1 MDEKILFQDLSN
13 GVSARSGLSKKD
25 SDSFVRE
32 FFQTIEQFL
41 QQDRIVK
48 VKGLGTFKIVEVSG
62 RDSVNVNTGE
72 RIHIE
77 GHSKVTY
84 TPDSTIRDYVNRP
97 FAEFETIILN
107 EGVDLSAMEY
117 IDTTDN
123 TDDDTSDGVEDDI
136 LENVADVP
144 SIESKEEGDSDRRSV
159 DIGSS
164 EIVEEDKQPVVADDD
179 VNPTVNEDDT
189 NPVVA
194 EDGVDTVVTEDV
206 PTVEGESYDESEVA
220 DSGISDEDAMPQ
232 DAVAEE
238 SDVTVDPAH
247 TDNDIENENSV
258 GVENAIE
265 GDSKVNTDNSDTTDT
280 NVQQTIAAAKNVNTD
295 NPETT
300 DTTDT
305 TDTAEETKSEVSLPV
320 DSKQANATSSD
331 TFHLLKK
338 MAGAIF
344 LLFVAGLSYYAGS
357 HHWLC
362 SSCEY
367 AAAMKNDSEDVSEKE
382 TSVGTTSGVKVSVK
396 SETAS
401 PASSVKDSV
410 QNNGPLEPSQNKI
423 GEDETAGGVPSKEKA
438 ETSKIQ
444 QNNAL
449 RTVSAGQSKV
459 KEQNRNVSVQNTKPG
474 TSQMT
479 TKSASQKTTQVSTP
493 ATRQTTGKSESVN
506 TPSSDSVSS
515 DNTTKFPQVR
525 GAKYQI
531 VGVRGTHVVESG
543 EGLFSIARKEFGS
556 MEYTEYIM
564 KLNNIT
570 NPDHIEVGQVLKMP
584 ELEKK

>member
-107 EGVDLSAMEY
+107 DGVDLSAMEY

-123 TDDDTSDGVEDDI
+123 TDDDTSDGVEDEI

-144 SIESKEEGDSDRRSV
+144 SIESKEEGDSDRSSV

-179 VNPTVNEDDT
+179 VNPTVTEDDT
-189 NPVVA
+189 NPVVL

-206 PTVEGESYDESEVA
+206 PTVEGESDDESEVA

-258 GVENAIE
+258 DVENAIE
-265 GDSKVNTDNSDTTDT
+265 GDSKVNTDNSNTTDT
-280 NVQQTIAAAKNVNTD
+280 A
-295 NPETT
+295 
-300 DTTDT
+300 
-305 TDTAEETKSEVSLPV
+305 DTAEETKSEVSLPV
-320 DSKQANATSSD
+320 DSKQAKATSSD
-331 TFHLLKK
+331 TFYLLKK

-401 PASSVKDSV
+401 PASSVKDNAR
-410 QNNGPLEPSQNKI
+410 NNSPLEPSQNKI
-423 GEDETAGGVPSKEKA
+423 GEDETAGGVPSKEKV

-449 RTVSAGQSKV
+449 RTVSAGQSKI

>member
-123 TDDDTSDGVEDDI
+123 TDDDTSDGVEDEI

-179 VNPTVNEDDT
+179 VDPTVTEDDT
-189 NPVVA
+189 NPVVV

-206 PTVEGESYDESEVA
+206 PTVEGESDDESEVA
-220 DSGISDEDAMPQ
+220 DSGTSDEDAMPQ
-232 DAVAEE
+232 DAVSEE
-238 SDVTVDPAH
+238 SDVTVDSAY

-258 GVENAIE
+258 DVENAIE
-265 GDSKVNTDNSDTTDT
+265 GDSKVNTDNS
-280 NVQQTIAAAKNVNTD
+280 
-295 NPETT
+295 E
-300 DTTDT
+300 TTDT

-382 TSVGTTSGVKVSVK
+382 TSVGTTSGVKVSAK

-410 QNNGPLEPSQNKI
+410 QNNSPLEPSQNKI
-423 GEDETAGGVPSKEKA
+423 GEDETAGGVPSKEKV

-449 RTVSAGQSKV
+449 RTVSAGQSKI